1 MYTQHLGQLSATPW
15 GIAEAAAVFLQT
27 SAASS
32 IAIPI
37 ASGSCGNP
45 IDVFASDD
53 EVGALGEETIGQG
66 EGIMAQGELDEGGL
80 EDGEC
85 RYCLGQEHDSLEIPQ
100 QEGSEWPP
108 GWESDNE

>member
-1 MYTQHLGQLSATPW
+1 MYTQHLGHSHGAQQRRQRYSFKPVWPAPL
-15 GIAEAAAVFLQT
+15 T
-27 SAASS
+27 S
-32 IAIPI
+32 
-37 ASGSCGNP
+37 P
-45 IDVFASDD
+45 IDVFASND
-53 EVGALGEETIGQG
+53 EVGASGEETMGQG

-85 RYCLGQEHDSLEIPQ
+85 RYCLGQEHDSLEFQ

>member
-1 MYTQHLGQLSATPW
+1 M
-15 GIAEAAAVFLQT
+15 
-27 SAASS
+27 
-32 IAIPI
+32 
-37 ASGSCGNP
+37 
-45 IDVFASDD
+45 
-53 EVGALGEETIGQG
+53 GQG

-85 RYCLGQEHDSLEIPQ
+85 RYCLGQEHDSLEIQ